1 VGQVYAEWIPH
12 SDSKIRDVE
21 YYIEYPVDASDT
33 YYKEFKAL
41 SNFPDSPKGPIK
53 SLVYNYKVNCQN
65 LRIQTK
71 GLELFY
77 GPMATGNK
85 VGPIIPAN
93 NEHQW
98 RQIKFLPIIPA
109 NNEHQ
114 WRQIKFLKQERL
126 AREICKKN
134 NTLDIPKN
142 RLEKILKTG

>member
-1 VGQVYAEWIPH
+1 MRKARYFLTLTLVVGQVYAEWIPH

-33 YYKEFKAL
+33 YFKEFKAL

-98 RQIKFLPIIPA
+98 RQIKFL
-109 NNEHQ
+109 
-114 WRQIKFLKQERL
+114 KQERL